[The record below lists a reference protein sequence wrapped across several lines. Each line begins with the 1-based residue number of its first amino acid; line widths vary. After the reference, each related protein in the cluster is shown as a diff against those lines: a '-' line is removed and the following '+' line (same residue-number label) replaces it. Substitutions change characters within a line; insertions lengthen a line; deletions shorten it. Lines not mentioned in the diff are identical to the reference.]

1 MRFLTEILQR
11 PPGEQAMILFPI
23 GYPAPDAVVPDL
35 IRKTLDEVAIW
46 HE

>member
-1 MRFLTEILQR
+1 MRFLNEILER

-23 GYPAPDAVVPDL
+23 GYPAPDATVPD
-35 IRKTLDEVAIW
+35 IVRKPLDDVAVW